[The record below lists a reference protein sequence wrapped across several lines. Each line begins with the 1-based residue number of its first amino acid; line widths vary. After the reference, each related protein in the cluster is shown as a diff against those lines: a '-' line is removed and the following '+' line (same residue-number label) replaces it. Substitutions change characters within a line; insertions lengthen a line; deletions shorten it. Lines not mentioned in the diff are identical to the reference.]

1 MTNEEVKTMCKKMG
15 ICFDEDHPDHIS
27 SDKLN
32 TLSPPFMEYYLVDHP
47 IHADGIRYID
57 IKDLTIRVYSDTEV
71 SEAEDKIQGILENE
85 ELRWSRSSEYI
96 EGLLLWAII
105 YKTEV

>member
-1 MTNEEVKTMCKKMG
+1 MTREEVKTMCRKME
-15 ICFDEDHPDHIS
+15 IPFDEDHPDHITEE
-27 SDKLN
+27 KLQS
-32 TLSPPFMEYYLVDHP
+32 LAPPFMEYFLVDHP
-47 IHADGIRYID
+47 IHADGIRYLD

-71 SEAEDKIQGILENE
+71 SEAEENIQDVLESE

-96 EGLLLWAII
+96 EELLLWAII